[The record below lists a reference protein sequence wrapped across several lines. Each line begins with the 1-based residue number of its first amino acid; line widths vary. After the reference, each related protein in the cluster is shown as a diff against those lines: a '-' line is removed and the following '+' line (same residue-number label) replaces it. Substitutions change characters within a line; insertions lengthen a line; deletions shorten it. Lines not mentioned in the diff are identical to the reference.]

1 MNEMKSRL
9 QVLCVAMNQNDLT
22 LVEKLNVSS
31 DLIIANQSD
40 SNNFIE
46 KTYPWGN
53 VKMVSTNTRG
63 VGKNR
68 NTAFLYAEDEILLL
82 SDDDMRYSDSYV
94 DDILGEFDR
103 HPDADV
109 IIFNITSS
117 DPKRPQKQ
125 NASTKQLYRFSR
137 LPYGGPRI
145 AIRKSSWE
153 ESNVWF
159 TTLFGG
165 GAKYSNGED
174 SLFLADLQKKGL
186 VMYVSKVNIGT
197 VSMDESS
204 WFKGTNE
211 EFYFNKG
218 ALCAVAFPKTK
229 YLRMVYFSLRL
240 RSSLRFSERIR
251 WFYKG
256 INAYRKHASFAE
268 EA

>member
-1 MNEMKSRL
+1 MKEMKSRL
-9 QVLCVAMNQNDLT
+9 QVLCVAMSQNDLT

-40 SNNFIE
+40 SNDLIE
-46 KTYPWGN
+46 KIYPWGT
-53 VKMVSTNTRG
+53 VKMVSTNIRG

-82 SDDDMRYSDSYV
+82 SDDDMHYSDSYV
-94 DDILGEFDR
+94 DDILTEFAK
-103 HPDADV
+103 HQDADV

-117 DPKRPQKQ
+117 DPKRTQKQ
-125 NASTKQLYRFSR
+125 NFTTKQLHRFSR

-153 ESNVWF
+153 KSNVWF

-165 GAKYSNGED
+165 GAKYTNGED
-174 SLFLADLQKKGL
+174 SLFLADLRKKGL

-197 VSMDESS
+197 VNMDESS

-218 ALCAVAFPKTK
+218 ALCAAAFPKTK
-229 YLRMVYFSLRL
+229 YLRMIYFALRL
-240 RSSLRFSERIR
+240 KSSLRFYERIN

-256 INAYRKHASFAE
+256 INAYRMHASFAE
-268 EA
+268 EV

>member
-1 MNEMKSRL
+1 MNETKTRL

-31 DLIIANQSD
+31 DLIIANQS
-40 SNNFIE
+40 NNNNLIE
-46 KTYPWGN
+46 KDYPWGN

-63 VGKNR
+63 VGRNR
-68 NTAFLYAEDEILLL
+68 NAAFLYAEDDILLL
-82 SDDDMRYSDSYV
+82 SDDDMRYTDSYV
-94 DDILGEFDR
+94 DDIIGEFDK

-109 IIFNITSS
+109 IIFNISS
-117 DPKRPQKQ
+117 TDSERAQKQ
-125 NASTKQLYRFSR
+125 NYKTKRLHKLSR
-137 LPYGGPRI
+137 LPYGAPRI

-153 ESNVWF
+153 KSNVWF

-165 GAKYSNGED
+165 GAKYTNGED
-174 SLFLADLQKKGL
+174 SLFLADLRKKGL
-186 VMYVSKVNIGT
+186 VMYVSKVAIGT

-204 WFKGTNE
+204 WFRGTNE

-218 ALCAVAFPKTK
+218 ALCAAAFPKTK

-240 RSSLRFSERIR
+240 KSSLSFLERVE

-256 INAYRKHASFAE
+256 VTAYRANISFAE